1 MKTDTKEAGQKSL
14 DLATRYMANA
24 YKELALAKK
33 NGKYYDDTK
42 HVSGACGVA
51 YKGVLVALDGIL
63 GLRGIA
69 RDKRKRPSIEYYQSN
84 LGKMDKKMSNS
95 LDTAYKILHL
105 YGYYDGINDAVT
117 IGRGFEEAEF
127 IINKLKQML

>member
-1 MKTDTKEAGQKSL
+1 MQKTDTKEAGQKSL

-42 HVSGACGVA
+42 HVSIACGTA
-51 YKGVLVALDGIL
+51 YKGVLIAIGGIFKQ
-63 GLRGIA
+63 RGVQ
-69 RDKRKRPSIEYYQSN
+69 RGRGGVSIEYYTSN
-84 LGKMDKKMSNS
+84 LSKIDKKMLNA
-95 LDTAYKILHL
+95 LNTAYDILHCE
-105 YGYYDGINDAVT
+105 GYYRELNNVKAISV
-117 IGRGFEEAEF
+117 GFEEAEF